1 MNPNTFTKDDGYGI
15 PIPIA
20 NKDLFDTRGLVAGSW
35 KTPSNG
41 KSFPVYEPSSGKV
54 LRQCSDFGHQD
65 FVDAIDVADK
75 GYRRFWSS
83 TTANERGNLLRAWYE
98 EILENA
104 DDLAVVLSLE
114 NGKTLAE
121 AQGEVK
127 MAASYV
133 SWFAEEATRA
143 YGETIPSSFHDTTVL
158 TFKEPVGVCGIITPW
173 NFPAAMI
180 TRKIAPAFAA
190 GCSVVIKP
198 PSETPFSA
206 ISLAK
211 LAVKAGI
218 PESIIHVVPTK
229 DRQASLELATNPKV
243 KKLSFTGSTGV
254 GKMLTK
260 LAAGTMKRVSMEL
273 GGNAPLIVFEDA
285 NLDCAVQGALIA
297 KFRCAGQTCV
307 CANRIYVQSSV
318 VETFTAKLVERV
330 GKLSLGKG
338 IEQGTTLGPLVNA
351 AAVNKI
357 AHQVKDAVSKG
368 AVLRAGG
375 KPPGTDGFFFEP
387 TVITGATKEMEVAT
401 DETFGPLAAIFS
413 FETEEEVIALANDTE
428 FGLAGYFF
436 SKDIGRVMRVARQLE
451 CGMVGVNTGIMTACE
466 SPFGGI
472 KESGVGIEGSKY
484 GLAEYQSVKGVTIGN
499 LNDY

>member
-1 MNPNTFTKDDGYGI
+1 MSHNTSANGDGDPISI
-15 PIPIA
+15 PIT

-35 KTPSNG
+35 KTPSDG

-65 FVDAIDVADK
+65 FIDAIDVADK
-75 GYRRFWSS
+75 GYRHFWSS
-83 TTANERGNLLRAWYE
+83 TTAKERGSLLRAWYE
-98 EILENA
+98 QILENA
-104 DDLAVVLSLE
+104 DDLAVILSLE
-114 NGKTLAE
+114 NGKTMAE

-211 LAVKAGI
+211 LAIKAGI

-229 DRQASLELATNPKV
+229 DRQASLKLATNPKV

-260 LAAGTMKRVSMEL
+260 LAAGTMKKMRRPNMRV
-273 GGNAPLIVFEDA
+273 
-285 NLDCAVQGALIA
+285 C
-297 KFRCAGQTCV
+297 
-307 CANRIYVQSSV
+307 QSDIR
-318 VETFTAKLVERV
+318 AKLDFGSIYSQTR
-330 GKLSLGKG
+330 GAS
-338 IEQGTTLGPLVNA
+338 PLVNA
-351 AAVNKI
+351 AAVSKV
-357 AHQVKDAVSKG
+357 ARQVEDAVSKG
-368 AVLRAGG
+368 AVVRAGG
-375 KPPGTDGFFFEP
+375 KPAGTDGFFFEP
-387 TVITGATKEMEVAT
+387 TVITGATREMEVAT

-413 FETEEEVIALANDTE
+413 FETEEEVVTLANDTE

-436 SKDIGRVMRVARQLE
+436 SKDIGSVMRVARQLE

-484 GLAEYQSVKGVTIGN
+484 GLAEYQNIKGVTIGN
-499 LNDY
+499 LSDY

>member
-1 MNPNTFTKDDGYGI
+1 MLNI
-15 PIPIA
+15 PRLQLLTNLSPA
-20 NKDLFDTRGLVAGSW
+20 VA
-35 KTPSNG
+35 
-41 KSFPVYEPSSGKV
+41 
-54 LRQCSDFGHQD
+54 
-65 FVDAIDVADK
+65 I
-75 GYRRFWSS
+75 
-83 TTANERGNLLRAWYE
+83 
-98 EILENA
+98 I
-104 DDLAVVLSLE
+104 LSLE

-121 AQGEVK
+121 AQGEVR

-143 YGETIPSSFHDTTVL
+143 YGETIPSSFADTTVL

-229 DRQASLELATNPKV
+229 DRQASLELATNPKI

-260 LAAGTMKRVSMEL
+260 LAAGTMKKVSMEL
-273 GGNAPLIVFEDA
+273 GGNAPFIVFEDA
-285 NLDCAVQGALIA
+285 NLDLAVEGAMMA

-307 CANRIYVQSSV
+307 VRDLFQRILSCRTANTTQCANRIYVQNSV
-318 VETFTAKLVERV
+318 VESFAAKLVKRV
-330 GKLSLGKG
+330 SKLTLGKG
-338 IEQGTTLGPLVNA
+338 IEQGITLGPLVNG
-351 AAVNKI
+351 AAVKKVS
-357 AHQVKDAVSKG
+357 HQVEDAVSKG
-368 AVLRAGG
+368 AAVRFGG
-375 KPPGTDGFFFEP
+375 KPPGTNGFFFQP
-387 TVITGATKEMEVAT
+387 TVLTGATKEMEVAT

-413 FETEEEVIALANDTE
+413 FDSEEEVVSLANDTE
-428 FGLAGYFF
+428 FGLAGYFY
-436 SKDIGRVMRVARQLE
+436 SRDISRVMRVARKLE
-451 CGMVGVNTGIMTACE
+451 CGMVGVNTGLMTACE

-484 GLAEYQSVKGVTIGN
+484 GLAEYQNVKGVTIGN
-499 LNDY
+499 LDDC